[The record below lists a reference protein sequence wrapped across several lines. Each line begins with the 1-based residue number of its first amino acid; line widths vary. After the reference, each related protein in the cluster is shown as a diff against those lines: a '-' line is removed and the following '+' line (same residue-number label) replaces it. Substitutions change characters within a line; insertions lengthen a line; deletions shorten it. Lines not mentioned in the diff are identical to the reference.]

1 MCSHVCLI
9 WHKKR
14 TIIRSNLLLR
24 FDVSPRLSIIPISK
38 SARSPLFAECESRVE
53 LPGDLLLSRCS
64 APLIAGIS
72 HRPSLQLLQKS
83 FPEVLMVRP
92 FLPLAVALSLS
103 PPLFL
108 LSGGKSNLWRFSE
121 KVGKKVER

>member
-1 MCSHVCLI
+1 MALI
-9 WHKKR
+9 KEGG
-14 TIIRSNLLLR
+14 TPIIRSNLLVR
-24 FDVSPRLSIIPISK
+24 FDVYPRLSIIPISK

-92 FLPLAVALSLS
+92 FLPLSVALSL
-103 PPLFL
+103 PLFFCSRAENRICGVL
-108 LSGGKSNLWRFSE
+108 VKKWERKS
-121 KVGKKVER
+121 KDERL